1 MKISFKEKLLVVSVG
16 LIYCWFG
23 GLKFFPNL
31 SPAEDLAKN
40 TIHQLTLGL
49 IPDQFSILILAIGE
63 VTLGVLLIV
72 GFMRQQAVVLSLIH
86 MACTFL
92 PLFFFPG
99 EVFGEEP
106 LSLTLLGQYI
116 LKNLIIVAA
125 LVSVYEKKTTTARR
139 ILEKEIPKQSLVTK
153 VWVTIS
159 SYK

>member
-1 MKISFKEKLLVVSVG
+1 MLV
-16 LIYCWFG
+16 CWV
-23 GLKFFPNL
+23 KVFPNL

-49 IPDQFSILILAIGE
+49 IPDQVSILILAIGE
-63 VTLGVLLIV
+63 VTLGILLIV

-139 ILEKEIPKQSLVTK
+139 ILEKEVPKQSLVTK